1 MRVALLFSAWIFA
14 LVLYERCE
22 LSYGGESREA
32 LAVTA
37 PAQTVIDEYIK
48 REMGSQRIPGL
59 SLAVVRTG
67 KLVHVKGYGK
77 ASLELDA
84 PATTATLR
92 PRVDFQTIYGHRGH
106 VTRRSSLKACG
117 LS

>member
-22 LSYGGESREA
+22 LSYGGESTEA

-48 REMGSQRIPGL
+48 RERGSQRIPGL

-67 KLVHVKGYGK
+67 KLVHLKG
-77 ASLELDA
+77 
-84 PATTATLR
+84 
-92 PRVDFQTIYGHRGH
+92 
-106 VTRRSSLKACG
+106 
-117 LS
+117 